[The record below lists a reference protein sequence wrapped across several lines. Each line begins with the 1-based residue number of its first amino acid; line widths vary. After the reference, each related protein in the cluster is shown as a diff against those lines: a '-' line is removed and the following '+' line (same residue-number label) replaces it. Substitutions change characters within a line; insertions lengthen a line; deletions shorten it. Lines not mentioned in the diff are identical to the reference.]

1 MCQMKKKKHKMAS
14 YSECLKHKLGGGKF
28 YAVLHEAYLNW
39 KNCWASQSF
48 VSEIKKRLRHIFYA
62 RGGKMETETFA

>member
-1 MCQMKKKKHKMAS
+1 MAS

-39 KNCWASQSF
+39 KNC
-48 VSEIKKRLRHIFYA
+48 
-62 RGGKMETETFA
+62 